1 MNLRHLLKN
10 GCKPKISIEEGFK
23 ELATQTNQHRSQAAN
38 LFDKVMRKPEERNLA
53 RLLVPLILRNRQAEQ
68 WSSGQDSPCVGG

>member
-1 MNLRHLLKN
+1 MSSGTYFRVYAEKRSIMNLRHLLKN

-23 ELATQTNQHRSQAAN
+23 ELAAQTNQRRLEAAD

-53 RLLVPLILRNRQAEQ
+53 
-68 WSSGQDSPCVGG
+68 